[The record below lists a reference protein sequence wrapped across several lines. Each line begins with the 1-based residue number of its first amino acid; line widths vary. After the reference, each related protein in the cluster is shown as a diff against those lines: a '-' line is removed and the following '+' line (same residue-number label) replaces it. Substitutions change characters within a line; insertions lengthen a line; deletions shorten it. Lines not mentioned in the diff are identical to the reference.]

1 MANFHNAFIKVIKAE
16 GGYVNDPDDK
26 GGETYL
32 GISRRNHPDSS
43 MWAVIDDTK
52 KRNPGIS
59 NKNLTTILKQNPR
72 LDATAKLIYKTK
84 YWDVL
89 KLDDVYSQK
98 IAEQMFD
105 MAVNAGVSTAIKLA
119 QRILDM
125 KDHGKYTNELHKRL
139 SEYGN
144 LQ

>member
-1 MANFHNAFIKVIKAE
+1 MANFNNAFIKVIKAE

-32 GISRRNHPDSS
+32 GISRRNHPDSA
-43 MWAVIDDTK
+43 MWTFIDDTK

-59 NKNLTTILKQNPR
+59 NKNLTVILKQNPR
-72 LDATAKLIYKTK
+72 LDAIAKLIYKTK
-84 YWDVL
+84 YWDLL

-119 QRILDM
+119 QRTLGM
-125 KDHGKYTNELHKRL
+125 KDHGKYTNELHKQL